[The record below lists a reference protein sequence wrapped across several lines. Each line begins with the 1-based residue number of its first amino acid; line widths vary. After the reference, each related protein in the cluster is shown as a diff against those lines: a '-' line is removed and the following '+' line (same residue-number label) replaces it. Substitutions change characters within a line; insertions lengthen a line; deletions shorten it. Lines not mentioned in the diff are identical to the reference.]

1 MSKTFVGARAQNM
14 DIGAE
19 VAAITRVNLVVD
31 SDHMYTVGNA
41 TGRTIE
47 VECPWGTEKMASD
60 ILAKVSGVNYKPFSA
75 EKALLDPAF
84 EIGDAVTIGGVYS
97 QIAGADCTYNG
108 ASLFN
113 IEAPDLDEIDDEYPA
128 QQTQQ
133 SSIKRQLAYTRSLIS
148 KTSEQILLKVEG
160 SDGKGGLAGQVAAIE
175 TNLDNISISVSNE
188 TDSSSITLK
197 IGETEIKS
205 PDIKITGM
213 VTFDSLSG
221 TPTGTTR
228 INGGWIDADTLN
240 VKAANISG
248 TIVATR
254 LQGQQVFLNTD
265 QLVQVGVD
273 AYGRPVFDYAVA
285 GAMLITGAN
294 TSDFAVEVGSNGA
307 MRLKA
312 LNGAVD
318 ISSGY
323 SVTSSITGNLMQGEV
338 GINLFGDPNY
348 GAVVSIRGG
357 HIVSASD
364 NRYSCGTP
372 LNRWAMVYAGTGT
385 IQTSDRNAKNSIE
398 VLPEKYTAML
408 DQLEPK
414 RFKMNDGTS
423 GRYHVGFIAQ
433 EVEAAMASAGISST
447 EFGGFVKD
455 KDKNGNDIYMLRYDE
470 FVALNTRQIQLLK
483 ARVAELEA
491 KL

>member
-1 MSKTFVGARAQNM
+1 MSKAFIGGLCGSISTPPSFEPISKVVVMLDDENAYTAGDDTGREIRVPCPYGTQEMANKLLAQLS
-14 DIGAE
+14 GYKYRPVSAE
-19 VAAITRVNLVVD
+19 DALIDPAAELGDAITV
-31 SDHMYTVGNA
+31 
-41 TGRTIE
+41 
-47 VECPWGTEKMASD
+47 
-60 ILAKVSGVNYKPFSA
+60 
-75 EKALLDPAF
+75 
-84 EIGDAVTIGGVYS
+84 GGVYTVYAEQDMEFDHMMAVDVS
-97 QIAGADCTYNG
+97 
-108 ASLFN
+108 
-113 IEAPDLDEIDDEYPA
+113 APGEEELLPEYSYQSPM
-128 QQTQQ
+128 QQMNYKIT
-133 SSIKRQLAYTRSLIS
+133 KTRSLITKS
-148 KTSEQILLKVEG
+148 TEEVLIKVEG
-160 SDGKGGLAGQVAAIE
+160 TDGKGGLAGQVASLS
-175 TNLDNISISVSNE
+175 TKVDNIKLSVSNG
-188 TDSSSITLK
+188 TSSSTLK
-197 IGETEIKS
+197 LMSGNTELS
-205 PDIKITGM
+205 SAEIKITGM

-323 SVTSSITGNLMQGEV
+323 SVTSSVTGNLMQGEV

-364 NRYSCGTP
+364 NKYSCGTP

-455 KDKNGNDIYMLRYDE
+455 KDKDGNDIYMLRYDE

-491 KL
+491 RL